1 MIFDD
6 GLELY
11 KYDRKLRSERY
22 IEFEITEDQMP
33 KIPARIVKELHP
45 TGIIREVKVELR
57 QDRAFY
63 AIETFIGEQQWDVEV
78 ADDGEVFRN
87 TLD

>member
-1 MIFDD
+1 
-6 GLELY
+6 
-11 KYDRKLRSERY
+11 
-22 IEFEITEDQMP
+22 
-33 KIPARIVKELHP
+33 
-45 TGIIREVKVELR
+45 VELR